1 MLPMK
6 RRVVVT
12 GIGAVTS
19 LSCKVDDL
27 WQRILRGESG
37 VHELKAFDT
46 TGHKVK
52 FGGDIYDWTTDG
64 YIDRKEEKR
73 IDRFTQFA
81 LVAGIDAVNDSG
93 LDFAKEDPFRCG
105 VILGSGI
112 GGLNEIE
119 AQHERLL
126 TKGPDKV
133 SAFTIPKLMVNAA
146 SGHVS
151 IRYGLRGPNYAVA
164 TACASATNAMGD
176 AFKAIQYDDADVMVT
191 GGTEAACTPMGLSG
205 FANMRALSER
215 HDDPAGASR
224 PFDADRDGFVLS
236 EGAGLLVFEE
246 LEHAKA
252 RGARIY
258 AEVLGYG
265 ASCRRRPHHAARCRR
280 HRRGQGDAQRAPRRA
295 SSTPTT
301 IDYINAH
308 GTSTPLGDKA
318 ETIAIKT
325 VFGEHAYKVSISS
338 TKSQLGHLLGAS
350 GGVELVICMKALA
363 ARHLPADDQ
372 LHDARSGLRSG
383 LHAEHAARAEA
394 ARGDEQQLR
403 LRRPQR
409 VDHRGHGGVRRRGL
423 GMLGHWTKGFGLW
436 RSPAMPQ
443 RSDVRTA
450 SITCV
455 ALFVCQFGCTCRQRR
470 LGQQPRRELGEWRQL
485 DRWLDARHQRQRDV
499 QSGAIV
505 QRDLRRRAG
514 RDSGP
519 HGERGNG
526 DAAK

>member
-1 MLPMK
+1 MK

-19 LSCKVDDL
+19 LSRKVDDL
-27 WQRILRGESG
+27 WQKLLRGQSG
-37 VHELKAFDT
+37 IHQLQLFDT
-46 TGHKVK
+46 TDHKVK
-52 FGGDIYDWTTDG
+52 FGGDIHDWSIDG

-81 LVAGIDAVNDSG
+81 MVAGIDAVNDSG
-93 LDFAKEDPFRCG
+93 LDFSKEDPFRCG

-112 GGLNEIE
+112 GGLSEIE

-133 SAFTIPKLMVNAA
+133 SAFTIPKLMLNAA
-146 SGHVS
+146 GGHVS

-176 AFKAIQYDDADVMVT
+176 AFKSIQYDDADIMIT

-224 PFDADRDGFVLS
+224 PFDAERDGFVLS

-246 LEHAKA
+246 YEHARK

-258 AEVLGYG
+258 GEILGYG
-265 ASCRRRPHHAARCRR
+265 ASADAGHITQPDVEGTGAAKAMACALRDGRLSP
-280 HRRGQGDAQRAPRRA
+280 D
-295 SSTPTT
+295 T

-308 GTSTPLGDKA
+308 GTSTPLGDAA

-325 VFGEHAYKVSISS
+325 VFAEHARKVSISS

-350 GGVELVICMKALA
+350 GGVELVICMKALQ
-363 ARHLPADDQ
+363 HGICPPTINYQTPDPACDLDYTPNTP
-372 LHDARSGLRSG
+372 RERKLRVVMSNSF
-383 LHAEHAARAEA
+383 
-394 ARGDEQQLR
+394 
-403 LRRPQR
+403 
-409 VDHRGHGGVRRRGL
+409 
-423 GMLGHWTKGFGLW
+423 GFGGHN
-436 RSPAMPQ
+436 
-443 RSDVRTA
+443 A
-450 SITCV
+450 SII
-455 ALFVCQFGCTCRQRR
+455 A
-470 LGQQPRRELGEWRQL
+470 GQ
-485 DRWLDARHQRQRDV
+485 
-499 QSGAIV
+499 
-505 QRDLRRRAG
+505 
-514 RDSGP
+514 
-519 HGERGNG
+519 
-526 DAAK
+526 AA

>member
-1 MLPMK
+1 MK

-27 WQRILRGESG
+27 WQKLLRGQSG
-37 VHELKAFDT
+37 IHKLKLFDT
-46 TGHKVK
+46 TDHKVK
-52 FGGDIYDWTTDG
+52 FGGDIHDWSIDG

-81 LVAGIDAVNDSG
+81 LVAGIDAVTDSG
-93 LDFAKEDPFRCG
+93 LDFSKEDRFRCG

-112 GGLNEIE
+112 GGLSEIE
-119 AQHERLL
+119 TQHERLL

-133 SAFTIPKLMVNAA
+133 SAFTIPKLMLNAA
-146 SGHVS
+146 GGHVS

-176 AFKAIQYDDADVMVT
+176 AFKSIQYDDADIMVT

-246 LEHAKA
+246 YEHAKN

-258 AEVLGYG
+258 GEVLGYG
-265 ASCRRRPHHAARCRR
+265 ASADAGHITQPDVEGTGAAKAMASALR
-280 HRRGQGDAQRAPRRA
+280 DARLNPE
-295 SSTPTT
+295 T

-308 GTSTPLGDKA
+308 GTSTPLGDAA

-325 VFGEHAYKVSISS
+325 VFGDHARKVGISS

-363 ARHLPADDQ
+363 HQICPPTINYHTPDPACDLDYTPNTP
-372 LHDARSGLRSG
+372 RER
-383 LHAEHAARAEA
+383 
-394 ARGDEQQLR
+394 R
-403 LRRPQR
+403 LRT
-409 VDHRGHGGVRRRGL
+409 V
-423 GMLGHWTKGFGLW
+423 MSNSFGFGGHN
-436 RSPAMPQ
+436 
-443 RSDVRTA
+443 A
-450 SITCV
+450 SII
-455 ALFVCQFGCTCRQRR
+455 A
-470 LGQQPRRELGEWRQL
+470 
-485 DRWLDARHQRQRDV
+485 
-499 QSGAIV
+499 GA
-505 QRDLRRRAG
+505 
-514 RDSGP
+514 
-519 HGERGNG
+519 
-526 DAAK
+526 AA